1 MAKIIDP
8 DNLVVGTN
16 FILDTTAKTIE
27 LVVAGALSADG
38 VAGQAVT
45 SKIKELWRSDDTLR
59 KFDIPFPKGKPTT
72 DNFAELVNSWN
83 WKNNTT
89 RKLLR
94 DFGWLVRNSSNN
106 VTEHW
111 ASIKSTGD
119 IDTDQAYYS
128 VAGTP
133 VNFTHTGLLN
143 ETTGEG
149 IVNEAVQVISDPNGD
164 GSYGDG
170 FNYST
175 SLKAFCRIQGKIYTE
190 ATLGNTGNTVLTKP
204 INYPYSLT
212 NRVDTNILGADT
224 TIDANADNVADV
236 APYSGM
242 SITWHATNQNRT
254 IGGTSRQFKVIIN
267 GNNGT
272 KKQIYTYVQWALR
285 RTTDIDAGAGTKIG
299 QLAEQLLEFVGDK
312 LKTKLTTDGGVFIDN
327 YSTADIND
335 LVFVDNSGVERTF
348 PYTAS
353 GNITFNNIF
362 QADTDTVYTMYFSA
376 IGSANFGDSDAIVVN
391 DAAGTPITGTLGGLA
406 TKAFTFDYDG
416 NVQGGRTA
424 GTDADIVLVALGKAS
439 ATYEK
444 ITGTIVRSTT
454 NAFQLNAS
462 LDNNYSN
469 P

>member
-1 MAKIIDP
+1 MPKIVDP

-27 LVVAGALSADG
+27 LVVAGALSTDG
-38 VAGQAVT
+38 VTGQAVVN
-45 SKIKELWRSDDTLR
+45 KVKEIWRSDDTKR
-59 KFDIPFPKGKPTT
+59 KFDIPFRDGTLTT
-72 DNFAELVNSWN
+72 DNFAELINGWN
-83 WKNNTT
+83 WKNTTT

-94 DFGWLVRNSSNN
+94 DFGWLVRNSSNQ

-111 ASIKSTGD
+111 AGIRTTGD
-119 IDTDQAYYS
+119 IDSDQAYYTVGS
-128 VAGTP
+128 AP
-133 VNFTHTGLLN
+133 VNFTHVGLVN
-143 ETTGEG
+143 DAGQG

-175 SLKAFCRIQGKIYTE
+175 SLKVFCRIQGKTYTE
-190 ATLGNTGNTVLTKP
+190 SILSNTGEVTLVKP
-204 INYPYSLT
+204 RTYPYNLENAT
-212 NRVDTNILGADT
+212 DINILGADT

-242 SITWHATNQNRT
+242 SITWYATNQTRS
-254 IGGTSRQFKVIIN
+254 IGGVNRSFKIIIN

-285 RTTDIDAGAGTKIG
+285 RSTDIDAGAGTKTG
-299 QLAEQLLEFVGDK
+299 LLAERLLEFVGDK

-327 YSTADIND
+327 YNTADIND

-353 GNITFNNIF
+353 GTIQFNNIF
-362 QADTDTVYTMYFSA
+362 QADADTYYAMYFDA
-376 IGSANFGDSDAIVVN
+376 IGTANFGDSDAIVVN
-391 DAAGTPITGTLGGLA
+391 DASGTPIQGTLGGLA
-406 TKAFTFDYDG
+406 SKSFTFDYDG

-424 GTDADIVLVALGKAS
+424 GTDANIVLVALGKSS
-439 ATYEK
+439 ATYVK

-454 NAFQLNAS
+454 NTFQLNAS

>member
-16 FILDTTAKTIE
+16 FVIDTTAKTIE
-27 LVVAGALSADG
+27 FVIAGALSTDG
-38 VAGQAVT
+38 VSLQAAV
-45 SKIKELWRSDDTLR
+45 SKVKELWRTDNTLR
-59 KFDIPFPKGKPTT
+59 KFDIPFSKGT
-72 DNFAELVNSWN
+72 LVTAKFPEMINGWN
-83 WKNNTT
+83 WKNTLT

-94 DFGWLVRNSSNN
+94 DGGWLVRNTSGN

-111 ASIKSTGD
+111 AGIRSVGTIGAS
-119 IDTDQAYYS
+119 DQAYYT
-128 VAGTP
+128 VGGAP
-133 VNFTHTGLLN
+133 VNFTYAGS
-143 ETTGEG
+143 
-149 IVNEAVQVISDPNGD
+149 VNEAVQVISDPNGD

-170 FNYST
+170 FNYT
-175 SLKAFCRIQGKIYTE
+175 GSLKTFCRIQGKTYAE
-190 ATLGNTGNTVLTKP
+190 SSLSNTGESDLKQP
-204 INYPYSLT
+204 ITYPYSLANST
-212 NRVDTNILGADT
+212 DTNILGIDT
-224 TIDANADNVADV
+224 TIDANADNTPDV

-242 SITWHATNQNRT
+242 SITWYATNQNRT

-285 RTTDIDAGAGTKIG
+285 RTTDIDAGAGTKTG

-327 YSTADIND
+327 YNTADIND

-362 QADTDTVYTMYFSA
+362 QADTDTVYTMYFSV

-454 NAFQLNAS
+454 NTFQLNAS

>member
-1 MAKIIDP
+1 M
-8 DNLVVGTN
+8 
-16 FILDTTAKTIE
+16 
-27 LVVAGALSADG
+27 
-38 VAGQAVT
+38 
-45 SKIKELWRSDDTLR
+45 
-59 KFDIPFPKGKPTT
+59 
-72 DNFAELVNSWN
+72 
-83 WKNNTT
+83 
-89 RKLLR
+89 
-94 DFGWLVRNSSNN
+94 
-106 VTEHW
+106 
-111 ASIKSTGD
+111 
-119 IDTDQAYYS
+119 
-128 VAGTP
+128 
-133 VNFTHTGLLN
+133 
-143 ETTGEG
+143 
-149 IVNEAVQVISDPNGD
+149 
-164 GSYGDG
+164 
-170 FNYST
+170 
-175 SLKAFCRIQGKIYTE
+175 
-190 ATLGNTGNTVLTKP
+190 
-204 INYPYSLT
+204 
-212 NRVDTNILGADT
+212 
-224 TIDANADNVADV
+224 
-236 APYSGM
+236 
-242 SITWHATNQNRT
+242 
-254 IGGTSRQFKVIIN
+254 IIN

-285 RTTDIDAGAGTKIG
+285 RTTDIDAGAGTKTG

-327 YSTADIND
+327 YNTADIND

-362 QADTDTVYTMYFSA
+362 QADTDTVYTMYFSV

-454 NAFQLNAS
+454 NTFQLNAS